1 MFFRL
6 PFGHVDVKIDSRNP
20 RGAGTPA
27 PALEILRRVR
37 GERR

>member
-6 PFGHVDVKIDSRNP
+6 PFGHIDVKIDSRNP
-20 RGAGTPA
+20 RGASTPA

-37 GERR
+37 GGRR

>member
-6 PFGHVDVKIDSRNP
+6 PFGHVDVKVDSRNP
-20 RGAGTPA
+20 RGSGVPA

-37 GERR
+37 RTQR